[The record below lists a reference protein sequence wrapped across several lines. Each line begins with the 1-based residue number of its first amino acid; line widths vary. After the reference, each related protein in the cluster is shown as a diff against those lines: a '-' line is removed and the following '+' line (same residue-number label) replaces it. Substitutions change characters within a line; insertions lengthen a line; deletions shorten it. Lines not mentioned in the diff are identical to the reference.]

1 MKDLSLKYM
10 FKGAEWSTPNLP
22 IRSTLK
28 LNYDIFGNKVSKS
41 YSFSQLILIFSY
53 IFLQNSLLIRK
64 RLER

>member
-22 IRSTLK
+22 IRSILK
-28 LNYDIFGNKVSKS
+28 FKLKVSKS

-53 IFLQNSLLIRK
+53 IFLLNSLLIRK